1 MFKIIFHLWKAY
13 LSASSVEPHDIVV
26 SPVAKVEFNKM
37 VVDCTKSIRCHQIK
51 KAVLFLHFQCQ
62 KENKSFQSIHWRFRA
77 IWSYEPYLSFYPDIS
92 DEKIIIALHIIYVQ
106 IFEGM
111 RWTVQITTKADRLGQ
126 TGIIFIKDHI
136 NVLPLAKIGWG
147 FLLFFHKSQVY

>member
-13 LSASSVEPHDIVV
+13 LSASSMEPHDIVV

-37 VVDCTKSIRCHQIK
+37 VVGCTKSIRCHQIK

-62 KENKSFQSIHWRFRA
+62 KENKSFQSMHCRFRA
-77 IWSYEPYLSFYPDIS
+77 IRGSPFEVYPDIS
-92 DEKIIIALHIIYVQ
+92 DEKFSIALHIIRVE

-111 RWTVQITTKADRLGQ
+111 KWTVQITTKADRLGQ

-147 FLLFFHKSQVY
+147 FLLFF